1 MHSYTSVY
9 LHISFLKFKFIKTN
23 FAMYY
28 FVVFQ
33 FRLLCYYTVDLN
45 NLGVKGTDPELL
57 KIHM

>member
-1 MHSYTSVY
+1 
-9 LHISFLKFKFIKTN
+9 
-23 FAMYY
+23 MYY